1 MAPISLGD
9 ETRQQQL
16 QGGANLSN
24 QTKLDR
30 SPTTNRLC
38 PDVDLGDAGILWE
51 ELPIGEIRA
60 EHQKCVTGFHGL
72 VARGE
77 AYQAGHSDIVGIFPL
92 DMLFTAQGVDD
103 RCLQGF
109 GELHQL
115 VMRALAAAAAEKRDA
130 PGLVE
135 EIGELVARRLR

>member
-1 MAPISLGD
+1 MQRTPGSPAREIVEPLARLGVVVQRSMEMAPIALGE

-60 EHQKCVTGFHGL
+60 QHQKCVTGFHGL
-72 VARGE
+72 VA
-77 AYQAGHSDIVGIFPL
+77 
-92 DMLFTAQGVDD
+92 
-103 RCLQGF
+103 
-109 GELHQL
+109 
-115 VMRALAAAAAEKRDA
+115 
-130 PGLVE
+130 
-135 EIGELVARRLR
+135 